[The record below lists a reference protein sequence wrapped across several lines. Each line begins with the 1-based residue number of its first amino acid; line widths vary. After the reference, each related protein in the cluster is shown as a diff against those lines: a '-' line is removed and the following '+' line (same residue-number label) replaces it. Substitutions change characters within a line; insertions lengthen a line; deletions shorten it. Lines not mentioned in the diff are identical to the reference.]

1 MLKKIEGNKRFK
13 KRFPSK
19 NRLHFFLFFVF
30 ISFSFWISTKLSNS
44 YTIEQI
50 FNIEWINI
58 PESIVISENNKKL
71 NTSITAS
78 GVEIILYR
86 LFNNNLKIDLIQA
99 NFELDYLSLNLENQK
114 FLIQQQLYSNTLL
127 NQITPSLVKIKF
139 SRLSEKKI
147 PIIPKTRINLRAG
160 YLIDSNVISKP
171 DCIIVR
177 GPKILLDSIY
187 YAETITYN
195 QEDVYKS
202 ISKKINLSP
211 IEGANFSKD
220 FVDIELSVSRY
231 SEKEF
236 NIPIELINQPEGVKV
251 KLFPPMTKV
260 RATIPMSVIGNIR
273 VSDFRLIADYNQIL
287 NGQTQKLELFIQ
299 KKPSSVKQII
309 LEPNEVNYLIRK

>member
-1 MLKKIEGNKRFK
+1 MLKKIEGNKRLK
-13 KRFPSK
+13 KRLPSK

-127 NQITPSLVKIKF
+127 NQFTPSLVKIKF

-187 YAETITYN
+187 YAETIAYN

-251 KLFPPMTKV
+251 KLFPPKTKV

-299 KKPSSVKQII
+299 KKPSGVKQII

>member
-58 PESIVISENNKKL
+58 PESIVISEKNKKL

-160 YLIDSNVISKP
+160 YLTDSNVISKP

-211 IEGANFSKD
+211 IEGVNFSKD

-251 KLFPPMTKV
+251 KLFPPKTKV
-260 RATIPMSVIGNIR
+260 RAT
-273 VSDFRLIADYNQIL
+273 
-287 NGQTQKLELFIQ
+287 KL
-299 KKPSSVKQII
+299 
-309 LEPNEVNYLIRK
+309 

>member
-1 MLKKIEGNKRFK
+1 MLKKIEGKQRFK

-58 PESIVISENNKKL
+58 PESIVISEKNKKL

-160 YLIDSNVISKP
+160 YLTDSNVISKP

-211 IEGANFSKD
+211 IEGVNFSKD

-251 KLFPPMTKV
+251 KLFPPLTKV

>member
-1 MLKKIEGNKRFK
+1 MLKKIEGNKRLK

-30 ISFSFWISTKLSNS
+30 ISFSFWVSTKLSNS

-58 PESIVISENNKKL
+58 PKSIVISENNKKL

-160 YLIDSNVISKP
+160 YLTDSNVISKP

-187 YAETITYN
+187 YAETIAYN

-251 KLFPPMTKV
+251 KLFPPKTKV
-260 RATIPMSVIGNIR
+260 RATIPMSVIGNIG

-299 KKPSSVKQII
+299 KKPSGVKQII

>member
-1 MLKKIEGNKRFK
+1 MLKKIEGNKRLK

-160 YLIDSNVISKP
+160 YLTDSNVISKP

-211 IEGANFSKD
+211 IEGVNFSKD

-299 KKPSSVKQII
+299 KKPSGVKQII

>member
-1 MLKKIEGNKRFK
+1 MLKKIEGNERLK
-13 KRFPSK
+13 KRLPSK

-58 PESIVISENNKKL
+58 PEGIVISNSNKKL

-86 LFNNNLKIDLIQA
+86 LFNNNLKIDLIRA

-127 NQITPSLVKIKF
+127 NQINPPLVKIKF
-139 SRLSEKKI
+139 SLLSEKKI

-160 YLIDSNVISKP
+160 YLTDSNPISKP
-171 DCIIVR
+171 DCILVR

-187 YAETITYN
+187 YAETVSYN
-195 QEDVYKS
+195 EEDVFKS

-211 IEGANFSKD
+211 IEGINFSKD
-220 FVDIELSVSRY
+220 VVDIELSVSRY

-287 NGQTQKLELFIQ
+287 NGQTQKLELLIQ
-299 KKPSSVKQII
+299 K
-309 LEPNEVNYLIRK
+309 L